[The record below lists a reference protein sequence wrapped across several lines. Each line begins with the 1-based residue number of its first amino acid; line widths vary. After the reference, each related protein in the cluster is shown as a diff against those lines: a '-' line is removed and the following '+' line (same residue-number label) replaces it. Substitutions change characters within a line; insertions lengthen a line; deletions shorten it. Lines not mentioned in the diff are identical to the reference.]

1 MTAIGY
7 EVRLTHRHAH
17 LFDLRLTIAK
27 PQALQTL
34 SLPVWIPGSYLVR
47 EFAKHLQQLTGEQ
60 GGRTIPLKQLDKSHW
75 QADCDPAQA
84 LVLHY
89 QVYAFDASVRSAWL
103 DGQRGFF

>member
-47 EFAKHLQQLTGEQ
+47 DFAKHLQQLTGEQ
-60 GGRTIPLKQLDKSHW
+60 GGRAWHLHDGRTVYPARACQWCPGPTRLATLPPVAKKKRKRVIKGKQ
-75 QADCDPAQA
+75 QA
-84 LVLHY
+84 
-89 QVYAFDASVRSAWL
+89 
-103 DGQRGFF
+103 